1 MAKKST
7 KRKTSTNKKSTKK
20 KKSTKIKYRSTG
32 DGIINSKS
40 TTRGYSQG
48 DVRAVYY
55 EVHIGGIKLGLDRM
69 ECIEKITIKETVDG
83 SDSCVL
89 QIADPNMVY
98 INDDIYQENK
108 RVKVVMRWYGYTH
121 KVTFEGYISAV
132 DIDFGSD
139 GVPTLMI
146 TCMDNTYRMNKEKKT
161 STFKNKTS
169 AQVVESIT
177 KKYGYKCV
185 IQSGYNFT
193 KQETISQSNQ
203 TDIEFIVGLAGGET
217 YPFTACLVG
226 NTFYYVKRGKLA
238 STPIHEMTYREF
250 PNDIISFRP
259 QINTEVVE
267 VTSGSTSTKSKKS
280 NVSNAKNSGSKTN
293 STGSKTPS
301 AKKKTN
307 SSSSKNKAKKKLN
320 PKTGK
325 WT

>member
-7 KRKTSTNKKSTKK
+7 KKKTTTKK
-20 KKSTKIKYRSTG
+20 KPTKKITYKNTS
-32 DGIINSKS
+32 DGIYVSSSK
-40 TTRGYSQG
+40 TKGYNQG
-48 DVRAVYY
+48 ELRAIYY
-55 EVHIGGIKLGLDRM
+55 EVYVGGNLLDLDRK
-69 ECIEKITIKETVDG
+69 ECIEKITIRETVDG
-83 SDSCVL
+83 SDSCTI
-89 QIADPNMVY
+89 QIADPEMVY

-108 RVKVVMRWYGYTH
+108 RVKVVMRWYGYSH

-132 DIDFGSD
+132 DIDFGSN
-139 GVPTLMI
+139 GIPTLVI

-161 STFKNKTS
+161 KTYKNKTS
-169 AQVVESIT
+169 AQVVVSIV
-177 KKYGYKCV
+177 KKYGFKCV

-193 KQETISQSNQ
+193 KQNTISQSDQ
-203 TDIEFIVGLAGGET
+203 TDIEFIVSLANSET

-250 PNDIISFRP
+250 PNDIISFKP

-267 VTSGSTSTKSKKS
+267 VTAGSTNTSKKKN
-280 NVSNAKNSGSKTN
+280 NVSNAKTDGSKTN
-293 STGSKTPS
+293 ATGNTTSS
-301 AKKKTN
+301 AKKYTTV
-307 SSSSKNKAKKKLN
+307 KKKLN

>member
-7 KRKTSTNKKSTKK
+7 KRKTATKKKTNKRIRYKNTGNGIVSTNKSTK
-20 KKSTKIKYRSTG
+20 
-32 DGIINSKS
+32 
-40 TTRGYSQG
+40 GYNQEEL
-48 DVRAVYY
+48 RAIYY
-55 EVHIGGIKLGLDRM
+55 EVFIGGTPLDLGLK
-69 ECIEKITIKETVDG
+69 ECIEKVTIKETVDG
-83 SDSCVL
+83 SDSCTL
-89 QIADPNMVY
+89 QIADPDMVY

-108 RVKVVMRWYGYTH
+108 RVKVVMRWHGYSH
-121 KVTFEGYISAV
+121 KVTFEGYISAI

-139 GVPTLMI
+139 GIPSLVI

-161 STFKNKTS
+161 KTFKKKTS
-169 AQVVESIT
+169 AQVVESIV

-185 IQSGYNFT
+185 IQSGYSFT
-193 KQETISQSNQ
+193 KQDTISQSEQ
-203 TDIEFIVGLAGGET
+203 TDIEFITNLANSET

-267 VTSGSTSTKSKKS
+267 VTAGSTNTGKKKS
-280 NVSNAKNSGSKTN
+280 NVSSAKTDGAKTN
-293 STGSKTPS
+293 ATGSTSPS
-301 AKKKTN
+301 AKKKAN
-307 SSSSKNKAKKKLN
+307 RGASKRKLN
-320 PKTGK
+320 TSTGK

>member
-1 MAKKST
+1 MP
-7 KRKTSTNKKSTKK
+7 KKSTKK
-20 KKSTKIKYRSTG
+20 KTITKKKTTKRVVNKKYSS
-32 DGIINSKS
+32 GIINAKK
-40 TTRGYSQG
+40 TTKGYKQG
-48 DVRAVYY
+48 VLRAVYY
-55 EVHIGGIKLGLDRM
+55 EVYIGGKLLTLDRK
-69 ECIEKITIKETVDG
+69 ECIQKVTITETVEG
-83 SDSCVL
+83 SDSCTL
-89 QIADPNMVY
+89 QIADPKMVY

-108 RVKVVMRWYGYTH
+108 RVKVVMRWHGYSH

-139 GVPTLMI
+139 GIPILVI

-161 STFKNKTS
+161 KTYKNKTS
-169 AQVVESIT
+169 AQVVNSIV

-193 KQETISQSNQ
+193 KQDTISQSDQ
-203 TDIEFIVGLAGGET
+203 TDIEFIVNLANSET

-226 NTFYYVKRGKLA
+226 NTFYYVKMGKL
-238 STPIHEMTYREF
+238 STTPIHEMTYKEF

-267 VTSGSTSTKSKKS
+267 VTAGSTNTSKKKN
-280 NVSNAKNSGSKTN
+280 NVSNAKTDGSKTN
-293 STGSKTPS
+293 ATGNTTSS
-301 AKKKTN
+301 AKKYTTV
-307 SSSSKNKAKKKLN
+307 KKKLN

>member
-1 MAKKST
+1 MP
-7 KRKTSTNKKSTKK
+7 KKSTKK
-20 KKSTKIKYRSTG
+20 KTITKKKSTKKITYRNTG
-32 DGIINSKS
+32 NGVVNAKK
-40 TTRGYSQG
+40 TTKGYKQG
-48 DVRAVYY
+48 VLRAVYY
-55 EVHIGGIKLGLDRM
+55 EVYIGGKLLTLDRK
-69 ECIEKITIKETVDG
+69 ECIQKVTITETVEG
-83 SDSCVL
+83 SDSCTL
-89 QIADPNMVY
+89 QIADPKMVY

-108 RVKVVMRWYGYTH
+108 RVKVVMRWHGYSH

-139 GVPTLMI
+139 GIPTLVI

-161 STFKNKTS
+161 KTYKNKTS
-169 AQVVESIT
+169 AQVVNSIV

-193 KQETISQSNQ
+193 KQDTISQSDQ
-203 TDIEFIVGLAGGET
+203 TDIEFIVSLSNSET

-267 VTSGSTSTKSKKS
+267 VTSGSTNTRKKKS
-280 NVSNAKNSGSKTN
+280 NVSNAKTDGSKTN
-293 STGSKTPS
+293 ATGNTTSS
-301 AKKKTN
+301 AKKYTTV
-307 SSSSKNKAKKKLN
+307 KKKLN

>member
-1 MAKKST
+1 MS
-7 KRKTSTNKKSTKK
+7 KKSTKK
-20 KKSTKIKYRSTG
+20 KITTVTKK
-32 DGIINSKS
+32 KS
-40 TTRGYSQG
+40 TTKKKTVNDGIVKSKTTTKDYKVGS
-48 DVRAVYY
+48 VLSIYY
-55 EVHIGGIKLGLDRM
+55 EIWIGGNLLSIDRK

-83 SDSCVL
+83 SDSCTL
-89 QIADPNMVY
+89 QISDPKMVF

-108 RVKVVMRWYGYTH
+108 RVRVVMRWQGYSH

-139 GVPTLMI
+139 GIPTLVI

-161 STFKNKTS
+161 KTYKNKTS
-169 AQVVESIT
+169 AQVVESIV

-193 KQETISQSNQ
+193 KQETISQSDQ
-203 TDIEFIVGLAGGET
+203 TDIELIVSLANSEI

-250 PNDIISFRP
+250 PNDIISFKP

-267 VTSGSTSTKSKKS
+267 VTSGSTNTSNKKS
-280 NVSNAKNSGSKTN
+280 NVSNAKIDGSKTN
-293 STGSKTPS
+293 NTGNTTPS
-301 AKKKTN
+301 AKKNTTTPSAN
-307 SSSSKNKAKKKLN
+307 NGTTSNKKKLD

-325 WT
+325 WS